1 MLPVHLYMQGLFCQ
15 WPSLPSHC
23 QGHFFGAQDS
33 YCASSTSYGNS
44 TQGTFAHPAEVFNLE
59 KLFSVGAPSIWDV

>member
-1 MLPVHLYMQGLFCQ
+1 MLQV
-15 WPSLPSHC
+15 WPHITEDVS
-23 QGHFFGAQDS
+23 GMQDS

-59 KLFSVGAPSIWDV
+59 KLFSVGAPKHIRILG